1 MDLYILR
8 HAKAERSA
16 PDGDDRSRPL
26 TQKGQRDARRLE
38 RWMRDR
44 GIALDLVAT
53 SPLARAQETATLVFQ
68 GAGTSPSLEAW
79 EELEPDGT
87 VEGVLA
93 RLAALDP
100 DRAVLVVGHE
110 PLLSALVSAAIGGG
124 RIRLAK
130 GTLVKVGGF
139 APEAGGELDWLVT
152 PAVIA
157 PGP

>member
-1 MDLYILR
+1 MR
-8 HAKAERSA
+8 
-16 PDGDDRSRPL
+16 PRPL
-26 TQKGQRDARRLE
+26 AQKGQRDARRLG

-53 SPLARAQETATLVFQ
+53 SALARAQETATLVFQ
-68 GAGTSPSLEAW
+68 GGGSPPPFEAW
-79 EELEPDGT
+79 EELEPGGT
-87 VEGVLA
+87 VDGVLA
-93 RLAALDP
+93 RLAAIDP

-110 PLLSALVSAAIGGG
+110 PQLSALVSAAIDGG

-130 GTLVKVGGF
+130 GALVKVGGF
-139 APEAGGELDWLVT
+139 APGVGGELEWLVT

>member
-1 MDLYILR
+1 MDLYLLR
-8 HAKAERSA
+8 HAKAERAA
-16 PDGDDRSRPL
+16 PNGDDAARPL
-26 TQKGQRDARRLE
+26 SQKGQRDARRLG

-53 SPLARAQETATLVFQ
+53 SALARAQETATLVIQ
-68 GAGTSPSLEAW
+68 GGGLPPSFEAW
-79 EELEPDGT
+79 EELEPGGT
-87 VEGVLA
+87 VDGVLA

-110 PLLSALVSAAIGGG
+110 PQLSALVSVAIGGG

-130 GTLVKVGGF
+130 GALVKVGEF
-139 APEAGGELDWLVT
+139 APGAGGELEWLVT
-152 PAVIA
+152 PSVIA